1 MRAAHG
7 AAAITRKRDGRSVLL
22 YMVSAGCVIMVTLFS
37 TFGYEK
43 TWRLWNVPTE
53 MPYLIDSRV
62 ITAGAEAHALDY
74 DPLINNRGFTR
85 MNYPRIWQLLFYLGI
100 NQSDT
105 IYFGLVFALLFFVG
119 VFLITENIDRF
130 TAGLMTC
137 AIFSPAV
144 LLGLERGNTDLLI
157 FFLCALAA
165 HLITRSRV
173 GAAIAIGFAFLLK
186 LYPIFAMAIF
196 LRESKKTFRAIL
208 ASSIVA
214 CGIYAIVMF
223 DELRL
228 IRSAT
233 PRPGA
238 GAYGVDAAWTNLMN
252 HHFIHAAIAL
262 RVVSYA
268 AVVLAVAFSL
278 VRAARRTRIADEP
291 DGHIDSFRVG
301 AAVYMGTFL
310 IGGNWDYRLM
320 FLLLVIPQ
328 IMSWRRSRWKNVKW
342 VATATLACVMIALWS
357 WFAKGLLAHLLSV
370 SFLLD
375 LLSKWIVFCGL
386 IYLFVYS
393 WPNWLKSSLPYPR
406 AEASSAL
413 EEPEAAIMPVG
424 MFNIRND
431 VSSAALCSSGE

>member
-1 MRAAHG
+1 
-7 AAAITRKRDGRSVLL
+7 
-22 YMVSAGCVIMVTLFS
+22 MVTLFS
-37 TFGYEK
+37 TYGYEK
-43 TWRLWNVPTE
+43 TWRLWHVPTA

-62 ITAGAEAHALDY
+62 ITAGAEAHAQGY
-74 DPLINNRGFTR
+74 DPLISNFGFTR
-85 MNYPRIWQLLFYLGI
+85 MNYPRIWQLLFYLRI

-105 IYFGLVFALLFFVG
+105 IYFGLVFAALFFTG
-119 VFLITENIDRF
+119 VFLIAENIDRL

-137 AIFSPAV
+137 AVFSPAV
-144 LLGLERGNTDLLI
+144 LLGLERGNTDLLV
-157 FFLCALAA
+157 FFLCALAVR
-165 HLITRSRV
+165 LITKSRV
-173 GAAIAIGFAFLLK
+173 GAAIAIGLAFLLK

-196 LRESKKTFRAIL
+196 LRESKKAFRAIL
-208 ASSIVA
+208 ASSFVA

-238 GAYGVDAAWTNLMN
+238 GAYGVDAAWTDLMN
-252 HHFIHAAIAL
+252 HHFLHAAIAL

-278 VRAARRTRIADEP
+278 VHAARRAGTANEP
-291 DGHIDSFRVG
+291 DDHIDSFRVG
-301 AAVYMGTFL
+301 AAVYIGTFL

-320 FLLLVIPQ
+320 ILLLVIPQ
-328 IMSWRRSRWKNVKW
+328 LMSWRRSLWKFVRC

-357 WFAKGLLAHLLSV
+357 LFAKGLLAHLLLV

-375 LLSKWIVFCGL
+375 LLSKWIVFGGL

-393 WPNWLKSSLPYPR
+393 WPNWLKSSLPYER
-406 AEASSAL
+406 AEVSSAL
-413 EEPEAAIMPVG
+413 GKSEAATLSAG
-424 MFNIRND
+424 MVNIHND
-431 VSSAALCSSGE
+431 VSSTSLCPSGE